1 MNENENIQDPELNQE
16 EEREIK
22 SEEPAQEPNEVDL
35 LNQQLSESTD
45 KYARLFAEFDNYKRR
60 TAKEKI
66 ELMQS
71 AGKDVILKL
80 LPVVDDFDRAL
91 QFMSEIPEDDAV
103 KQGVELVYQKFKKTL
118 EQLGVKEIEVIDQPF
133 DAEFQE
139 AITLIPAPSEEMKN
153 KVIDVVEKGYLLN
166 DNVIRFAK
174 VVVGQ

>member
-16 EEREIK
+16 EERETK

-91 QFMSEIPEDDAV
+91 QFMS
-103 KQGVELVYQKFKKTL
+103 
-118 EQLGVKEIEVIDQPF
+118 
-133 DAEFQE
+133 
-139 AITLIPAPSEEMKN
+139 
-153 KVIDVVEKGYLLN
+153 
-166 DNVIRFAK
+166 
-174 VVVGQ
+174 

>member
-118 EQLGVKEIEVIDQPF
+118 EQLGVKEIEVIGQSF

>member
-16 EEREIK
+16 EERETK
-22 SEEPAQEPNEVDL
+22 SEEPAQELNEVDL
-35 LNQQLSESTD
+35 LNQQLAESTD

-91 QFMSEIPEDDAV
+91 QFMSEIPEEDTV

-118 EQLGVKEIEVIDQPF
+118 EQLGVKEIEVIGQPF

-139 AITLIPAPSEEMKN
+139 AITLIPAPTEDMKN
-153 KVIDVVEKGYLLN
+153 KVIDAVEKGYLLN